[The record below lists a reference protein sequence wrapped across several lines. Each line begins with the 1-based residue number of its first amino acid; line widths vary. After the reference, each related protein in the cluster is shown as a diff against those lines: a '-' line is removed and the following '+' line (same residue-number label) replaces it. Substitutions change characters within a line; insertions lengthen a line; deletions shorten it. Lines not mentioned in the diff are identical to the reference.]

1 MTALQFI
8 RDGGTIPHAVSAGYT
23 TDAIILAA
31 QAVAKVQPF
40 RFPQFADEAEVAAAM
55 LALNTPKFIDEDA
68 SGTNDISTAP
78 PKIQQRYADVLEC
91 VTEHGPISAK
101 MVAERFGLS
110 TDVILKTLRMLFADK
125 EIKREKTL
133 IDDSGR
139 NRIYEYRHPD
149 TAPRPFAVKP
159 GQIKYVPAPR
169 PATRFNQAET
179 LKAKLIEIVA
189 AHGPMRT
196 AQISELAER
205 HPGHCQKVLRVLIK
219 RGIIAQRFLNGT
231 NGACEYSIQ
240 VSANRPKGFA
250 GHVAGIDT

>member
-1 MTALQFI
+1 MNALTFI
-8 RDGGTIPHAVSAGYT
+8 RTGNTINAAVKAGY
-23 TDAIILAA
+23 DPQAIILAA

-40 RFPQFADEAEVAAAM
+40 RFPQYACEET
-55 LALNTPKFIDEDA
+55 LARDMANLATPKFVADDETGARDF
-68 SGTNDISTAP
+68 STAP
-78 PKIQQRYADVLEC
+78 PKIQKRYTDVLEC

-101 MVAERFGLS
+101 LVAERFGLS
-110 TDVILKTLRMLFADK
+110 TDVILKTMRMLFADK
-125 EIKREKTL
+125 ELRREKTL

-169 PATRFNQAET
+169 PDTRFNQAET

-189 AHGPMRT
+189 THGPMRT

-205 HPGHCQKVLRVLIK
+205 HHGHCQKVLRGLIK

-231 NGACEYSIQ
+231 NGSCEYSLQ
-240 VSANRPKGFA
+240 VVANRPKGFA
-250 GHVAGIDT
+250 GHVAGSET

>member
-8 RDGGTIPHAVSAGYT
+8 RDGGTIPQAVKAGYT

-31 QAVAKVQPF
+31 QSVAKVQPF
-40 RFPQFADEAEVAAAM
+40 RFPQFACEETLARDMAKLHAPIVDPDAA
-55 LALNTPKFIDEDA
+55 T
-68 SGTNDISTAP
+68 DITTAP

-110 TDVILKTLRMLFADK
+110 TDVILKTMRMLFADK

-133 IDDSGR
+133 IDDSER

-179 LKAKLIEIVA
+179 LKAKMIEIVA